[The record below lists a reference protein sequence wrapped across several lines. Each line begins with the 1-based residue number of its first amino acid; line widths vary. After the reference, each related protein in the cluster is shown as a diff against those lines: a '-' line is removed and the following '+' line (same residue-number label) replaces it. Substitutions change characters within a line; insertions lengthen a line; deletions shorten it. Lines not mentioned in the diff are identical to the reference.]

1 MCSPHQWSTAVIFA
15 AKNPAS
21 NTHAVRADH
30 REDASS
36 GTYVEPSPCMV
47 MPAIDLSALIP
58 ARFSTPRTIVDYL
71 T

>member
-1 MCSPHQWSTAVIFA
+1 VIFV
-15 AKNPAS
+15 AKKPAS

-36 GTYVEPSPCMV
+36 RSFVEPSPCMV
-47 MPAIDLSALIP
+47 MPTIDVSALIP
-58 ARFSTPRTIVDYL
+58 ARFSTPRTILDYL